1 MIFCSYYYFFYN
13 TSGHDLNGIHF
24 AMDYL
29 YKSQRCQELDDQS
42 FRAASGKDVLVI
54 GGGDTG
60 VDCIAT
66 ALREV
71 LD

>member
-1 MIFCSYYYFFYN
+1 MSFIYLFFLN
-13 TSGHDLNGIHF
+13 NISGHDLTGIHF

-29 YKSQRCQELDDQS
+29 YESQRCQELDGQS
-42 FRAASGKDVLVI
+42 FGAASGKDVLVI

-71 LD
+71 MH